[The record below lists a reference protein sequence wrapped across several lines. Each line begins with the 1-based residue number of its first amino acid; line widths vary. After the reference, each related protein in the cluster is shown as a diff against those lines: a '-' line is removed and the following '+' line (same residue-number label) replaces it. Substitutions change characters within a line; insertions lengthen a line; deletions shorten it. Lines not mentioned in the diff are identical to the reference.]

1 MQKLTKT
8 DEYYLQIADAVS
20 IKSKCLKKHYG
31 AIIVK
36 NNEIISTGFN
46 GPARGEDH
54 CAKCTKVGSDNDIVE
69 YSSCPAI
76 HAEQNAI
83 ISASR
88 QEMLGS
94 TLYLSGRDVSVYLS
108 GRDVSGTIDEIGLP
122 IAARPCEICLR
133 LIKNAGIEKV
143 INKNGVIYQ
152 RDSEGIL
159 REVKND

>member
-1 MQKLTKT
+1 MSRLTKT

-54 CAKCTKVGSDNDIVE
+54 CLKCTKVGSDKDMVE

-76 HAEQNAI
+76 HAEMNCI

-94 TLYLSGRDVSVYLS
+94 TLYLFGRKAEGY
-108 GRDVSGTIDEIGLP
+108 TDELGEM
-122 IAARPCEICLR
+122 IAAYPCEICLR
-133 LIKNAGIEKV
+133 LIKNAGIDKV
-143 INKNGVIYQ
+143 VNIYGIIYE
-152 RDSEGIL
+152 RDENGIL
-159 REVKND
+159 KKVMKND

>member
-36 NNEIISTGFN
+36 NNELISTGFN
-46 GPARGEDH
+46 GTARGEAH
-54 CAKCTKVGSDNDIVE
+54 CTKCTKVGSDKDVVE

-94 TLYLSGRDVSVYLS
+94 VLYLS

>member
-54 CAKCTKVGSDNDIVE
+54 CAKCTKVSSDKDIVE

-76 HAEQNAI
+76 HAEMNCI

-94 TLYLSGRDVSVYLS
+94 TLYLSGRDVS
-108 GRDVSGTIDEIGLP
+108 GAIDEIGLP

-152 RDSEGIL
+152 RDSKGIL
-159 REVKND
+159 KEVKND

>member
-1 MQKLTKT
+1 MPKLTKT

-54 CAKCTKVGSDNDIVE
+54 CVKCTKVGSDKDMIE

-76 HAEQNAI
+76 HAEMNCI

-94 TLYLSGRDVSVYLS
+94 VLYLSGRDVS
-108 GRDVSGTIDEIGLP
+108 GAIEEIGLP
-122 IAARPCEICLR
+122 ITARPCEICLR
-133 LIKNAGIEKV
+133 LIKNAGIDKV
-143 INKNGVIYQ
+143 INKSGVIYQ
-152 RDSEGIL
+152 RDSKGIL

>member
-54 CAKCTKVGSDNDIVE
+54 CAKCTKVGSDKDIAE

-94 TLYLSGRDVSVYLS
+94 VLYLSGRDVSGS
-108 GRDVSGTIDEIGLP
+108 IDEIGLP
-122 IAARPCEICLR
+122 IAARPCEICIR
-133 LIKNAGIEKV
+133 LIKNAGIDKV
-143 INKNGVIYQ
+143 INKSGVIYQ
-152 RDSEGIL
+152 RDSKGIL
-159 REVKND
+159 KEVKND

>member
-54 CAKCTKVGSDNDIVE
+54 CAKCTKVGSDKDIVE

-76 HAEQNAI
+76 HAEMNCI

-94 TLYLSGRDVSVYLS
+94 VLYLSGRDVSGS
-108 GRDVSGTIDEIGLP
+108 IDEIGLP

>member
-1 MQKLTKT
+1 MLKLTET
-8 DEYYLQIADAVS
+8 DKYYLQIADAVS

-36 NNEIISTGFN
+36 NNELISTGFN
-46 GPARGEDH
+46 GSPRGEDH
-54 CAKCTKVGSDNDIVE
+54 CTKCTKVGSDKDIVE
-69 YSSCPAI
+69 YSSCPAV

-94 TLYLSGRDVSVYLS
+94 TLYLSGRDIS
-108 GRDVSGTIDEIGLP
+108 GAIEEIGLP
-122 IAARPCEICLR
+122 IAACPCEICLR
-133 LIKNAGIEKV
+133 LIKNAGIDKV

-152 RDSEGIL
+152 RDSGGIL
-159 REVKND
+159 KKVKND

>member
-54 CAKCTKVGSDNDIVE
+54 CLKCTKVGSDKDIIE

-94 TLYLSGRDVSVYLS
+94 TLYLSGRDVSGS
-108 GRDVSGTIDEIGLP
+108 IDEIGLP

-152 RDSEGIL
+152 RDSKGIL
-159 REVKND
+159 KEVKND

>member
-20 IKSKCLKKHYG
+20 LKSKCLKKHYG

-54 CAKCTKVGSDNDIVE
+54 CAKCTKVGSDKDIVE

-94 TLYLSGRDVSVYLS
+94 TLYLF

-122 IAARPCEICLR
+122 IAARPCEICIR
-133 LIKNAGIEKV
+133 LIKNAGIDKV
-143 INKNGVIYQ
+143 INKSGVIYQ
-152 RDSEGIL
+152 RDYKGIL

>member
-1 MQKLTKT
+1 MPKLTKT

-54 CAKCTKVGSDNDIVE
+54 CVKCTKVGSDKDMIE

-76 HAEQNAI
+76 HAEMNCI

-94 TLYLSGRDVSVYLS
+94 TLYLS

>member
-36 NNEIISTGFN
+36 NNELISTGFN
-46 GPARGEDH
+46 GPARGEAH
-54 CAKCTKVGSDNDIVE
+54 CTKCTKVGSDKDVVE

-94 TLYLSGRDVSVYLS
+94 VLYLSGRDAS
-108 GRDVSGTIDEIGLP
+108 GSIDEIGLP

>member
-1 MQKLTKT
+1 MPKLTKT

-54 CAKCTKVGSDNDIVE
+54 CAKCTKVGSDKDMIE

-76 HAEQNAI
+76 HAEMNCI

-94 TLYLSGRDVSVYLS
+94 TLYLS

>member
-36 NNEIISTGFN
+36 NNELISTGFN
-46 GPARGEDH
+46 GPARGEAH
-54 CAKCTKVGSDNDIVE
+54 CTKCTKVGSDKDVVE

-94 TLYLSGRDVSVYLS
+94 VLYLSGRDVSGS
-108 GRDVSGTIDEIGLP
+108 IDEIGLP

-152 RDSEGIL
+152 SDSEGIL

>member
-1 MQKLTKT
+1 MDKT
-8 DEYYLQIADAVS
+8 DLYYLKIADAVCS
-20 IKSKCLKKHYG
+20 KSTCLKKKYG

-36 NNEIISTGFN
+36 NSEIISTGFN

-54 CAKCTKVGSDNDIVE
+54 CAKCTKVGSDTDIVE

-76 HAEQNAI
+76 HAEMNCI

-108 GRDVSGTIDEIGLP
+108 GGYASGAISAIGLP

>member
-1 MQKLTKT
+1 MPKLTKT

-20 IKSKCLKKHYG
+20 LKSKCLKKHYG

-46 GPARGEDH
+46 GPARGEAH
-54 CAKCTKVGSDNDIVE
+54 CTKCTKVGSDKDVVE

-94 TLYLSGRDVSVYLS
+94 VLYLF
-108 GRDVSGTIDEIGLP
+108 GRDVSGSIDEIGLP

>member
-36 NNEIISTGFN
+36 NNELISTGFN
-46 GPARGEDH
+46 GPARGEAH
-54 CAKCTKVGSDNDIVE
+54 CTKCTKVGSDKDIVE

-94 TLYLSGRDVSVYLS
+94 VLYLF
-108 GRDVSGTIDEIGLP
+108 GRDVSGSIDEIGLP

>member
-36 NNEIISTGFN
+36 NNELISTGFN
-46 GPARGEDH
+46 GPARGEAH
-54 CAKCTKVGSDNDIVE
+54 CTKCTKVGSDKDVVE

-94 TLYLSGRDVSVYLS
+94 VLYLSGRDVSGS
-108 GRDVSGTIDEIGLP
+108 IDEIGLP

-143 INKNGVIYQ
+143 INKNGVIDQ

>member
-54 CAKCTKVGSDNDIVE
+54 CVKCTKIGSDKDIVE

-76 HAEQNAI
+76 HAEMNCI

-94 TLYLSGRDVSVYLS
+94 TLYLSGRDVS
-108 GRDVSGTIDEIGLP
+108 GAIDEIGLP

-152 RDSEGIL
+152 RDSKGIL
-159 REVKND
+159 KEVKND

>member
-36 NNEIISTGFN
+36 NNELISTGFN
-46 GPARGEDH
+46 GPARGEAH
-54 CAKCTKVGSDNDIVE
+54 CTKCTKVGSDKDVVE

-94 TLYLSGRDVSVYLS
+94 TLYLSGRDVSGS
-108 GRDVSGTIDEIGLP
+108 INEIGLP

-133 LIKNAGIEKV
+133 LIKNAGIDRV

>member
-1 MQKLTKT
+1 MSRLTKT

-54 CAKCTKVGSDNDIVE
+54 CAKCTKVGSDKDIVE

-88 QEMLGS
+88 QDMLGS
-94 TLYLSGRDVSVYLS
+94 VLYLSGRDVSGS
-108 GRDVSGTIDEIGLP
+108 IDEIGLP

>member
-54 CAKCTKVGSDNDIVE
+54 CAKCTKVGSDKDIVE

-94 TLYLSGRDVSVYLS
+94 TLYLSGRDVSV
-108 GRDVSGTIDEIGLP
+108 
-122 IAARPCEICLR
+122 
-133 LIKNAGIEKV
+133 
-143 INKNGVIYQ
+143 
-152 RDSEGIL
+152 
-159 REVKND
+159 

>member
-36 NNEIISTGFN
+36 NNELISTGFN
-46 GPARGEDH
+46 GPARGEAH
-54 CAKCTKVGSDNDIVE
+54 CTKCTKVGSDKDVVE

-94 TLYLSGRDVSVYLS
+94 VLYLS
-108 GRDVSGTIDEIGLP
+108 GRDVSGTIEEIGLP

>member
-46 GPARGEDH
+46 GPARGEAH
-54 CAKCTKVGSDNDIVE
+54 CTKCTKVGSDKDVVE

-76 HAEQNAI
+76 HAEMNCI

-94 TLYLSGRDVSVYLS
+94 TLYLSGRDVSGS
-108 GRDVSGTIDEIGLP
+108 IDEIGLP

-133 LIKNAGIEKV
+133 LIKNAGIDKV

-152 RDSEGIL
+152 RDSGGIL

>member
-1 MQKLTKT
+1 MPKLTKT

-20 IKSKCLKKHYG
+20 TKSKCLKKHYG

-36 NNEIISTGFN
+36 NNELISTGFN
-46 GPARGEDH
+46 GPARGEAH
-54 CAKCTKVGSDNDIVE
+54 CTKCTKVGSDKDVVE

-94 TLYLSGRDVSVYLS
+94 VLYLSGRDVSGS
-108 GRDVSGTIDEIGLP
+108 IDEIGLP

>member
-46 GPARGEDH
+46 GPARGEAH
-54 CAKCTKVGSDNDIVE
+54 CTKCTKVGSDKDIVE

-94 TLYLSGRDVSVYLS
+94 TLYLSGRDVSGS
-108 GRDVSGTIDEIGLP
+108 IDEIGLP

>member
-1 MQKLTKT
+1 MDKT

-36 NNEIISTGFN
+36 NNELISTGFN
-46 GPARGEDH
+46 GPARGEAH
-54 CAKCTKVGSDNDIVE
+54 CTKCTKVGSDKDVVE

-94 TLYLSGRDVSVYLS
+94 VLYLSGRDVSGS
-108 GRDVSGTIDEIGLP
+108 IDEIGLP

>member
-36 NNEIISTGFN
+36 NNELISTGFN
-46 GPARGEDH
+46 GPARGEAH
-54 CAKCTKVGSDNDIVE
+54 CTKCTKVGSDKDVVE

-94 TLYLSGRDVSVYLS
+94 VLYLS
-108 GRDVSGTIDEIGLP
+108 GRDVSGTIEEIGLP

-152 RDSEGIL
+152 RDSKGIL
-159 REVKND
+159 KEVKND

>member
-1 MQKLTKT
+1 MSKLTKT
-8 DEYYLQIADAVS
+8 DKYYLQIADAVS
-20 IKSKCLKKHYG
+20 SKSKCLKKHYG

-54 CAKCTKVGSDNDIVE
+54 CVKCTKVGSDKDVVE

-76 HAEQNAI
+76 HAEMNCI

-94 TLYLSGRDVSVYLS
+94 TLYLSGRDVS
-108 GRDVSGTIDEIGLP
+108 GAIEEIGLP

-133 LIKNAGIEKV
+133 LIKNAGIDKV

-152 RDSEGIL
+152 RDSKGIL
-159 REVKND
+159 KEVKND

>member
-46 GPARGEDH
+46 GPARGEAH
-54 CAKCTKVGSDNDIVE
+54 CTKCTKVGSDKDVVE

-94 TLYLSGRDVSVYLS
+94 VLYLS
-108 GRDVSGTIDEIGLP
+108 GRDVSGTIEEIGLP

>member
-1 MQKLTKT
+1 MDKT

-54 CAKCTKVGSDNDIVE
+54 CAKCTKVGSDKDIVE

-94 TLYLSGRDVSVYLS
+94 VLYLS
-108 GRDVSGTIDEIGLP
+108 GRDVSGTIEEIGLP

>member
-20 IKSKCLKKHYG
+20 IKSKCLKKQYG

-36 NNEIISTGFN
+36 NNELISTGFN
-46 GPARGEDH
+46 GPARGEAH
-54 CAKCTKVGSDNDIVE
+54 CTKCTKVGSDKDVVE

-94 TLYLSGRDVSVYLS
+94 VLYLSGRDVSGS
-108 GRDVSGTIDEIGLP
+108 IDEIGLP

-143 INKNGVIYQ
+143 INTNGVIYQ

>member
-8 DEYYLQIADAVS
+8 DEYYFQMADAVS

-46 GPARGEDH
+46 GPARGEAH
-54 CAKCTKVGSDNDIVE
+54 CTKCTKVGSDKDVVE

-94 TLYLSGRDVSVYLS
+94 VLYLF
-108 GRDVSGTIDEIGLP
+108 GRDVSGSIDEIGLP

>member
-54 CAKCTKVGSDNDIVE
+54 CVKCTKVGSDKDMIE

-76 HAEQNAI
+76 HAEMNCI

-94 TLYLSGRDVSVYLS
+94 TLYLSGRDVSGS
-108 GRDVSGTIDEIGLP
+108 IDEIGLP

>member
-54 CAKCTKVGSDNDIVE
+54 CTKCTKVGSDKDMIE

-76 HAEQNAI
+76 HAEMNCI

-94 TLYLSGRDVSVYLS
+94 TLYLSGRDVSGS
-108 GRDVSGTIDEIGLP
+108 IDEIGLP

-152 RDSEGIL
+152 RDSKGIL
-159 REVKND
+159 KEVKND

>member
-1 MQKLTKT
+1 MSRLTKT

-36 NNEIISTGFN
+36 NNELISTGFN
-46 GPARGEDH
+46 GPARGEAH
-54 CAKCTKVGSDNDIVE
+54 CTKCTKVGSDKDVVE

-94 TLYLSGRDVSVYLS
+94 VLYLSGRDVRGS
-108 GRDVSGTIDEIGLP
+108 IDEIGLP